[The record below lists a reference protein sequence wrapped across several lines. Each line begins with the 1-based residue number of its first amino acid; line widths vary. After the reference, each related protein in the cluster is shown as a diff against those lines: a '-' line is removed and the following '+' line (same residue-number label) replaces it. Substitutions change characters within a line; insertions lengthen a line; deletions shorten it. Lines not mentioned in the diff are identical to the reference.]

1 MGRGKG
7 RGERGEGG
15 RERRGRVEG
24 KEKGR
29 EGKGER
35 EREGTEKGTG
45 KGKRVRREEERGD
58 MHVNNA
64 TVRDHNYVT
73 E

>member
-1 MGRGKG
+1 M
-7 RGERGEGG
+7 
-15 RERRGRVEG
+15 EG